1 MCSKE
6 LSAEYYPS
14 LLEML
19 PKCDF
24 VVLVIPGTKDN
35 HKMFSTKEF
44 KAMKRTGIFLNIGR
58 GSVVDQE
65 ALSLAL
71 TGGTIAAAG
80 IDVTDPEPLPRD
92 HPLLKI
98 SNLTI
103 TPHTG
108 SATMY
113 TRKKMT
119 ELTIDNILCGLAGK
133 PLLCGVN

>member
-24 VVLVIPGTKDN
+24 VVLVIPGTKEN

-44 KAMKRTGIFLNIGR
+44 KAMKRTGIFLSVGR

-80 IDVTDPEPLPRD
+80 IDICD
-92 HPLLKI
+92 
-98 SNLTI
+98 
-103 TPHTG
+103 
-108 SATMY
+108 
-113 TRKKMT
+113 
-119 ELTIDNILCGLAGK
+119 
-133 PLLCGVN
+133 